1 MSTTLQIDAA
11 RVTQAI
17 LSCDVMPTARE
28 LAAPLVE
35 AYLDRLHTFPEIS
48 YQITAVERPWNVW
61 IDKHTLLVG
70 VNDVEMEDSE
80 GRTLLCEWKTRRAP
94 KLKRDGTPYAGDDE
108 DGWLEE
114 ISNGPQL
121 AIYAASKPGSRIMVR
136 AAIKSTPVAFWP
148 VTFEKGVFEFPQAY
162 LWNVQAA
169 LVSKAAQIRAARKG
183 PQPYQLTGTHCTNM
197 YRRVCEFKESVCDK
211 LAYPIVE
218 ASIFDPENPAFKALI
233 EIDDPVRLQDP
244 ELVILSASGYQD
256 ACQCIQRHHL
266 VNGGFYPKQAAI
278 ELEIGTV
285 YHAALA
291 SIYTQLM
298 ERQ

>member
-17 LSCDVMPTARE
+17 LDCDVMPTAKE
-28 LAAPLVE
+28 LASPLVE
-35 AYLDRLHTFPEIS
+35 AYLDRLHMFPEIG
-48 YQITAVERPWNVW
+48 YKITAVERPWHVW

-70 VNDVEMEDSE
+70 VNDVEMLDED
-80 GRTLLCEWKTRRAP
+80 GRVLLCEWKTRRAP
-94 KLKRDGTPYAGDDE
+94 KLKRDGTAYAGDDE

-136 AAIKSTPVAFWP
+136 AAVKSTPVEFWP
-148 VTFEKGVFEFPQAY
+148 VSFEKGVFTFPEAY

-169 LVSKAAQIRAARKG
+169 LVSKAGQIRAARKG
-183 PQPYQLTGTHCTNM
+183 PQPFQLTGLHCTNM
-197 YRRVCEFKESVCDK
+197 YRRVCEFKESVCDR
-211 LAYPIVE
+211 LAFPIVPGQR
-218 ASIFDPENPAFKALI
+218 FDPENPAYKALE
-233 EIDDPVRLQDP
+233 EIDAVRLHDP